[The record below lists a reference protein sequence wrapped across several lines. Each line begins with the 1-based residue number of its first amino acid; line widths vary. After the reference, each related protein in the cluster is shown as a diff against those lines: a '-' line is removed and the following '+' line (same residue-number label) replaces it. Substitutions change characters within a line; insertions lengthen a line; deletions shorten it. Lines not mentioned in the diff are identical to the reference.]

1 MDLAKPVTAHLDE
14 LDLKILRLLVED
26 ARRSSKDIAEK
37 LGVATGTVYN
47 RIKRLT
53 EEGVIK
59 GYIPIIDASKLGF
72 ELTALVLIQADG
84 KFLVDVENE
93 ISKVEGVVCVYDI
106 TGDFDAAIIARFK
119 DRASMNKFIK
129 SLIAIPHIKRTVTNV
144 VLNIVKEDPRVRI

>member
-1 MDLAKPVTAHLDE
+1 MDKPVAIHLDE

-37 LGVATGTVYN
+37 LGVATGTIYN

-59 GYIPIIDASKLGF
+59 GYMPIIDASKLGF

-84 KFLVDVENE
+84 KFLVEVENE
-93 ISKVEGVVCVYDI
+93 ISKVDGVVGVYDI
-106 TGDFDAAIIARFK
+106 TGDFDAAIIVRFK

-144 VLNIVKEDPRVRI
+144 VLNIVKEDPRIRI